1 MASSASRI
9 AGLLLAS
16 TASLATAQSAWAA
29 GTTDQNATNAKIDAL
44 EQQIQDLSAQVQ
56 DLKRSTSDQYAD
68 VQTQQ
73 AAAPKAKVDNGRL
86 SVSTADGNFTAAVR
100 GLAQLDWGAYGQNA
114 SAAALPAAYGPN
126 LASGA
131 NFRRVYLGIQGKL
144 FGDWSYNLNFD
155 FGGSGGTEA
164 PGHIQSVYL
173 EYDGLAPFAVRAG
186 AYPAPANLED
196 STSAGDTIFLER
208 NAPSDLQ
215 RNIAGGDGRD
225 SISLLYLG
233 DQLFGAFSYTG
244 GKVQDTPVFG
254 EQQALVSRA
263 SYRFKLAEDANLVV
277 GGNGLYIIQLP
288 DAVARGGAVAAA
300 SPGAAALN
308 AITLSDPLELTID
321 SQGLK
326 LANTSAIPANH
337 VWQWGVETA
346 ANWRNLYAQAGYYGF
361 DVERAPTA
369 FKVFTSA
376 AASSTQV
383 VTPLND
389 SFSGWY
395 LQGTWVITGESRT
408 YNTATGAFQ
417 APKPAAPFTLDG
429 DGFGAW
435 ELAGRFSDLNL
446 NDHVNN
452 AANVITAFTGPA
464 TKTYSFYDTVR
475 GGDQKIWTAALNWYP
490 NSVVKLALQYQFI
503 EISRLQSGTT
513 PSTVIVSAPT
523 TGAAVL
529 PGLSANQD
537 IQTIAAR
544 VQLSL

>member
-1 MASSASRI
+1 MTNSTSR
-9 AGLLLAS
+9 AAAFLLAS
-16 TASLATAQSAWAA
+16 TALVGLTNAADAESAEQA
-29 GTTDQNATNAKIDAL
+29 ATNAKIQAL

-73 AAAPKAKVDNGRL
+73 AQAPKPKIDNGRL
-86 SVSTADGNFTAAVR
+86 GISSADGKFTASVR
-100 GLAQLDWGAYGQNA
+100 GLAQLDWGAYSQNA

-126 LASGA
+126 LSSGT
-131 NFRRVYLGIQGKL
+131 NFRRVYLGVQGKI

-164 PGHIQSVYL
+164 PGHVQSVYL

-186 AYPAPANLED
+186 AFPPPANLED

-225 SISLLYLG
+225 AVSLLYLG
-233 DQLFGAFSYTG
+233 DQLFGALSYTG
-244 GKVQDTPVFG
+244 AKVQDSAVFG
-254 EQQALVSRA
+254 EQQAVLSRA
-263 SYRFKLAEDANLVV
+263 SYLFKLAQDANLVI
-277 GGNGLYIIQLP
+277 GGNALYVIQLP
-288 DAVARGGAVAAA
+288 NSVARGSAIAATT
-300 SPGAAALN
+300 PGAAALN
-308 AITLSDPLELTID
+308 TIALSDPPELTID

-326 LANTSAIPANH
+326 LANTAAIPANH

-346 ANWRNLYAQAGYYGF
+346 ANWQNLYAQAGYYGF
-361 DVERAPTA
+361 NVERAPTA
-369 FKVFTSA
+369 FKVFTSPV
-376 AASSTQV
+376 ASSTQI

-395 LQGTWVITGESRT
+395 LQGSWVLTGESRT
-408 YNTATGAFQ
+408 YNAATGAFT
-417 APKPAAPFTLDG
+417 APKPAAPFSLDG
-429 DGFGAW
+429 SGWGAF
-435 ELAGRFSDLNL
+435 ELAGRFSDLDL
-446 NDHVNN
+446 NDHVND
-452 AANVITAFTGPA
+452 ASNVVTSFTAPA
-464 TKTYSFYDTVR
+464 TRTYSFYNTVR
-475 GGDQKIWTAALNWYP
+475 GGDQKIWTLALNWYP

-503 EISRLQSGTT
+503 DISRLQSGAS
-513 PSTVIVSAPT
+513 PSTVSVSGPT
-523 TGAAVL
+523 AGPAVL
-529 PGLSANQD
+529 PALSASQD